1 MRRINTVYPVR
12 YRQYAKVVVMQKEKQ
27 LKKYV
32 KDAVCQVKE
41 YIDQHPLEKINIDDL
56 ASEYGITRKVLQTV
70 FKLLFGKKIKEYT
83 VIKRLEA
90 GQILLLE
97 GRLTREQIAARC
109 GYKSGSNFNTAFKTH
124 YKQTPAN
131 WIRQQDASNTNA

>member
-1 MRRINTVYPVR
+1 MH
-12 YRQYAKVVVMQKEKQ
+12 KEKH
-27 LKKYV
+27 LKKYI

-41 YIDQHPLEKINIDDL
+41 YIDLHPLEKISIDDL
-56 ASEYGITRKVLQTV
+56 AIEYGITRKLLQAA
-70 FKLLFGKKIKEYT
+70 FKLLFNKKIKEYT

-90 GQILLLE
+90 GQAMLLD
-97 GRLTREQIAARC
+97 GRLTREQIAAHC

-131 WIRQQDASNTNA
+131 WIRQQEASNTKA